1 MTAMLPEWTT
11 ACPDWEERIV
21 AKKSLMPCEPL
32 FPQVADVAERIFK
45 ELILVD
51 VMGSPKMGDV
61 TLEWVIE
68 FVRAIFGAYDP
79 STKRRLIREFFL
91 LISKKNTKSTIA
103 AGIMLV
109 ALLLNDRL
117 SAELIILA
125 PTKEVADNSFNPI
138 RDFIRADEELSA
150 MINVSEHTKTAT
162 HLGTGA
168 TLKVIAAESNATA
181 GKKATVILFDEIWLF
196 GKRAN
201 AESMFREA
209 KGGLAS
215 RPEGCVI
222 YLSTMSDEVPCG
234 VFKQLLDY
242 ARDVRDGIKED
253 KGFLPLIYEFPKH
266 LVEAGEHLNPENFY
280 ITNPNL
286 GASVDLEY
294 LISEFKKVKD
304 AGEESL
310 RDFLAK
316 HLNIEIGMNLRANRW
331 AGAEFWNDYKK
342 AISLEW
348 LIENSEVITMGGDG
362 GGLDDLLGFAVLGR
376 DIKNPRRWWVW
387 NHAWCHEIA
396 LERRKSE
403 APKLL
408 DFVKEGSLTVYKQ
421 VGDDIDELAR
431 YARQVYDSGKLNK
444 MGLDP
449 EMLGGLLDGLLDAG
463 IPQEYFIGIAQ
474 GYKLMGYIQTTER
487 KLAEGN
493 LWHAGQQLMTWCVGN
508 ARVVMIGNGMRITKQ
523 ASGVAKIDPLIA
535 LFNAVALMS
544 LNPVAKNLDI
554 DNYLEDVVI
563 A

>member
-21 AKKSLMPCEPL
+21 NKQSLMPCEPL

-51 VMGSPKMGDV
+51 VTDSPQMGEV
-61 TLEWVIE
+61 TLPWVID

-91 LISKKNTKSTIA
+91 LISKKNTKSTLA

-125 PTKEVADNSFNPI
+125 PTKEVADNSFVPL
-138 RDFIRADEELSA
+138 RDFIKADDELSA
-150 MINVSEHTKTAT
+150 MINVSEHTKTVT

-168 TLKVIAAESNATA
+168 VLKVVAAEANAVG
-181 GKKATVILFDEIWLF
+181 GKKASWVLIDEVWLF

-215 RPEGCVI
+215 RKEGCVI
-222 YLSTMSDEVPCG
+222 YLTTQSDEVPCG

-242 ARDVRDGIKED
+242 ARDVRDGIKID
-253 KGFLPLIYEFPKH
+253 PSFMPLIYEFPKE
-266 LVEAGEHLNPENFY
+266 LIEAGEHLKPENFY

-286 GASVDLEY
+286 GVSVDLEY
-294 LISEFKKVKD
+294 LISEFNKVKD

-331 AGAEFWNDYKK
+331 AGAEFWNEYKK

-348 LIENSEVITMGGDG
+348 LIENSEVITIGGDG
-362 GGLDDLLGFAVLGR
+362 GGLDDLLGFAVVGR

-408 DFVKEGSLTVYKQ
+408 DFVKEGSLTVYQK
-421 VGDDIDELAR
+421 VGDDIDELASF
-431 YARQVYDSGKLNK
+431 ARQVYDSGKLNK
-444 MGLDP
+444 IGLDP

-463 IPQEYFIGIAQ
+463 IPQEYIIGIAQ

-508 ARVVMIGNGMRITKQ
+508 ARVVMVGNGMRITKQ
-523 ASGVAKIDPLIA
+523 SSGVAKIDPLIA

-544 LNPVAKNLDI
+544 MNPEPSTKEYNVFFI
-554 DNYLEDVVI
+554 
-563 A
+563 